1 MSLKWAGYPYSIEK
15 LRKLADSV
23 VDDAGRSKE
32 YIAQYLAKAW
42 EEQQRLDKEI
52 EELKEENKK
61 ITKLK
66 NRAVKHIMKLNKEIK
81 ELKDEK
87 EEETSEETNVCNDCN
102 KDISFCRTIDSKDY
116 CLKCAVKH
124 EKNIQEETSEE
135 EVDKLNC
142 CCECNTKKDCL
153 SDTFVTIRELDGTD
167 SVMCGMC
174 SLNHFQ

>member
-23 VDDAGRSKE
+23 VDDEGRSKGKE
-32 YIAQYLAKAW
+32 YIAQCLAEAW

-81 ELKDEK
+81 ELKDE
-87 EEETSEETNVCNDCN
+87 
-102 KDISFCRTIDSKDY
+102 
-116 CLKCAVKH
+116 
-124 EKNIQEETSEE
+124 TSEE

-142 CCECNTKKDCL
+142 CCECNTKRECL
-153 SDTFVTIRELDGTD
+153 SDTFVTIRKLDGTE

-174 SLNHFQ
+174 SLNHFESKCS